1 MPLTPQEELELK
13 QLEAREA
20 RQRGA
25 QMSPFAQGALTAA
38 QGATFN
44 FADEMAGLI
53 NPQYRDVVRGATQ
66 PPCQA
71 QARRHD
77 CGHCLATPNDLGH
90 AQCP

>member
-66 PPCQA
+66 QF
-71 QARRHD
+71 
-77 CGHCLATPNDLGH
+77 ATDSPMMSAG
-90 AQCP
+90 